1 MSVKLD
7 SGFEILRF
15 SDLTYEEITVE
26 IQYQGEQIAQI
37 NQDKGI
43 DKLELEILTDY
54 IKSDFVPKFML
65 SDFLVA
71 IKEAQKLLEEE

>member
-15 SDLTYEEITVE
+15 SDLKYEEITVE

-37 NQDKGI
+37 NKDKGV
-43 DKLELEILTDY
+43 DQLEIEILTEY
-54 IKSDFVPKFML
+54 TTSNFSPKFKL
-65 SDFLVA
+65 SDFQLA
-71 IKEAQKLLEEE
+71 LDEARKLLEK